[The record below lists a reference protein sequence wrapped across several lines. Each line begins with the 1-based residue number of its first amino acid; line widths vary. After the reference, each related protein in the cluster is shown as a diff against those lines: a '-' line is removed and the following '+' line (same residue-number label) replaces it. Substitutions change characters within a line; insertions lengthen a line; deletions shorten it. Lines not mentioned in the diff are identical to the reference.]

1 MSTQKSIRKAD
12 IRKIV
17 VQIEETLKDTGKT
30 VSGKAKV
37 TVAAVIKNPFAG
49 AYHDDLEPLYD
60 LGKEIS
66 GILAEC
72 GGACCCATCH
82 VHIDPDWMGRLPEMD
97 DDEKDMLEFAEGIDD
112 FSRLSCQLKITDELD
127 GLVVNV
133 PESQY

>member
-1 MSTQKSIRKAD
+1 MPVIHFDLADGTRKSLQGDVGTPVMFLARRND
-12 IRKIV
+12 
-17 VQIEETLKDTGKT
+17 
-30 VSGKAKV
+30 
-37 TVAAVIKNPFAG
+37 
-49 AYHDDLEPLYD
+49 
-60 LGKEIS
+60 IS

-82 VHIDPDWMGRLPEMD
+82 VHIDPGWMSRLPEMD